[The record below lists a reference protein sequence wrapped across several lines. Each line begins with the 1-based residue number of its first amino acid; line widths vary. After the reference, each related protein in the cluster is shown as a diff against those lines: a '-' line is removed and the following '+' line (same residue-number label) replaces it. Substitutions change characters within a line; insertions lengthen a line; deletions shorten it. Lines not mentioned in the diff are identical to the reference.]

1 LCASS
6 GLSVPARTPFV
17 AAANEVAREELGGWR
32 WRRRRRSRE
41 PGTAARWSRD
51 GASGMALVVVLDGL
65 LVFVRLDATPQ
76 LCLYIPKILLSA
88 LSFKIQKHEPDTV
101 LQIQFWDSINLL
113 GQIDWIFRK
122 QF

>member
-6 GLSVPARTPFV
+6 GLSVPARTRFV

-32 WRRRRRSRE
+32 RRSRE
-41 PGTAARWSRD
+41 PGTAARRSRD
-51 GASGMALVVVLDGL
+51 GPSGMALVVVLDGL

-76 LCLYIPKILLSA
+76 LCQYIPKILLSA